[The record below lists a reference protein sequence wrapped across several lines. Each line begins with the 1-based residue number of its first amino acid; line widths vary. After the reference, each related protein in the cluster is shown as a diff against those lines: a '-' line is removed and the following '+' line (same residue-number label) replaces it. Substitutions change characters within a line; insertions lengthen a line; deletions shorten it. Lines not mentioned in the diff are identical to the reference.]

1 MYSKRIKYFLIFIIA
16 QISTICAG
24 QDFGHSELD
33 SAIKDMQ
40 HLCYDSALL
49 HIENYLNSTKS
60 NDDETYAIAFFIGGT
75 SSHLIGDYKKSKDLL
90 DEIINLPN
98 LPKELKIQ
106 SMCYQ
111 LTNYLEL
118 SLTDEC
124 IPVVKEL
131 SDLYETTKSIDILY
145 SLINYYSS
153 QQKYQEVLDHEKFV
167 SEIAI
172 PEKTDNISDVTTIS
186 LLHGMYMNLAN
197 AYTQNEDWDNSLKYW
212 LKSLDTFIDDNQ
224 EAKSVIYSYIAENY
238 SNLGDRK
245 NALKYQE
252 LAMNISSEN
261 SLGDMIA
268 NEEVRNLIGSFNKYS
283 LSNENQQNNRRFEGI
298 SLLNHGIYLT
308 QNEHYSEALT
318 DLNEALNIFKEGSE
332 YDNYFYTV
340 YWLCH
345 VYHELGKSEEYHIS
359 KNIIK
364 EAIADNRITNP
375 TIKMYI
381 LSKYGEIIRE
391 EGDLEQAVLI
401 AEQSLNTAE
410 RIYDASNPTIFSY
423 LYELCS
429 LYLELGELT
438 KSKDLIDRMGALNLE
453 SQVDK
458 TDYYSAIL
466 LESNWMQSSGKI
478 GEMIQLL
485 EKNVNEIEYD
495 YEFLEI
501 KSKMFGTL
509 GVAYSSLGNFQRAQ
523 QYNEKALAI
532 NRIIYGETSPHYA
545 TSLINLSENY
555 AVNGLNDKALDL
567 TIKAL
572 NVFETLYGKK
582 NEKYIKCLEKLASQ
596 YQFNNPQKSKELYK
610 ECLSLWESLYGQN
623 SREYAEALIWS
634 NLDLSLIPSLVSI
647 ANVKRGI
654 DIIKSLGLTNYEF
667 YPSFLHFYCEMLYM
681 AKDYPS
687 LCSAAAELLE
697 LTRNRVYYNFL
708 IMPEKQRETF
718 WKSVKA
724 DLGGIEQYAAD
735 YAQYA
740 VENNDF
746 SLINEYSGL
755 GYNARLLKK
764 GLLLT
769 SSRSIENIISK
780 IDNQDINRLI
790 AEISIKRN
798 KLSALQLRSDE
809 YEQTERNVNNLEREL
824 LELISSHGDF
834 MSFTN
839 IKWQDIQDVLMPGE
853 VAMEFFSFPCQ
864 NDIQYGMTF
873 IGSEGEPLILN
884 IFAESELNKYLND
897 DTTVYDYKSSGLYKT
912 IWSALEAFS
921 DIKNAHTI
929 YFSADGKLNTI
940 AIENLCDS
948 TGHFA
953 FEKRDIV
960 RLSST
965 RELLQKRSY
974 FNESATTNN
983 IVLYGGLDYNSI
995 LPDTSTISKSN
1006 TLYASSTLPTA
1017 QRAFKKRAHY
1027 LQGTLKEV
1035 EVLSQQL
1042 RQEINSNIT
1051 LYTGSNGTEQSVNNI
1066 SNLHP
1071 NLLHIATHGFYYDE
1085 DCDPS
1090 NGNSSNGDNN
1100 LISVESRAM
1109 KESGLLLSGAN
1120 HKLMGEEV
1128 TDEHNDGILTAEEI
1142 SNISLSGVE
1151 MVVLSACETGLG
1163 SVSGEG
1169 VFGLQRGFKLSGVN
1183 CIVMSLWKVDD
1194 EATKELMTNFYKNLL
1209 KGSSKIEALK
1219 EAQKKIRETPGYEDP
1234 EYWAGFILLDALNF

>member
-1 MYSKRIKYFLIFIIA
+1 MYYKRIKYFLILIIV

-24 QDFGHSELD
+24 QDFGNPELD

-40 HLCYDSALL
+40 HLCYVSSLS

-60 NDDETYAIAFFIGGT
+60 NDDETYAIACFIGGT

-98 LPKELKIQ
+98 LPIELKIQ

-145 SLINYYSS
+145 SLIHYYSS
-153 QQKYQEVLDHEKFV
+153 QHKYQEVLDYEKYV
-167 SEIAI
+167 SEIPI

-186 LLHGMYMNLAN
+186 NLLGMYMNLAN

-224 EAKSVIYSYIAENY
+224 EAKSVIYFHIAENY

-268 NEEVRNLIGSFNKYS
+268 NEEVRNLIEIFNKYS
-283 LSNENQQNNRRFEGI
+283 LSNESQQNYRRFEGI

-308 QNEHYSEALT
+308 QNEHYSDALL
-318 DLNEALNIFKEGSE
+318 DLNEALNIFKEDSE
-332 YDNYFYTV
+332 YDYYCYTLT
-340 YWLCH
+340 WLCH
-345 VYHELGKSEEYHIS
+345 VYHELGKSEEYHIT
-359 KNIIK
+359 KDIFK
-364 EAIADNRITNP
+364 DAIAANMITNP
-375 TIKMYI
+375 TIKMHV
-381 LSKYGEIIRE
+381 LSTYGEILRE
-391 EGDLEQAVLI
+391 EGEFEQAVNV
-401 AEQSLNTAE
+401 AEQSLIA
-410 RIYDASNPTIFSY
+410 ASETYGILNPKIFPF
-423 LYELCS
+423 LYKLCS
-429 LYLELGELT
+429 LYLELGELS
-438 KSKDLIDRMGALNLE
+438 KSKGLIDRMKGLNLE
-453 SQVDK
+453 SQIDK
-458 TDYYSAIL
+458 SDYYSGIL
-466 LESNWMQSSGKI
+466 LESDWMQASGKI
-478 GEMIQLL
+478 GEMIKLL
-485 EKNVNEIEYD
+485 EKATDEIEND
-495 YEFLEI
+495 YEFSEM
-501 KSKMFGTL
+501 KSHMYGAL
-509 GVAYSSLGNFQRAQ
+509 GGAYCSLGNVQKSQ
-523 QYNEKALAI
+523 QYSEKALAI
-532 NRIIYGETSPHYA
+532 DRIIYGETSPYYA

-555 AVNGLNDKALDL
+555 AVNGLKDKALDL

-582 NEKYIKCLEKLASQ
+582 NKKYIKCLQKLASQ

-634 NLDLSLIPSLVSI
+634 NLDFSLNPSLTSI

-654 DIIKSLGLTNYEF
+654 DIIKSYGLSNYEF
-667 YPSFLHFYCEMLYM
+667 YQHFLYYYCTMLYGQ
-681 AKDYPS
+681 KDFPNLYV
-687 LCSAAAELLE
+687 AASELLE
-697 LTRNRVYYNFL
+697 LTRNRIYYNFL
-708 IMPEKQRETF
+708 IMPENQRDFF
-718 WKSVKA
+718 WKSMKA
-724 DLGGIEQYAAD
+724 GLDGIEQYAAH

-769 SSRSIENIISK
+769 SSRSIENVISK
-780 IDNQDINRLI
+780 IDNQDIHRLI

-798 KLSALQLRSDE
+798 KLSALQSGSDE
-809 YEQTERNVNNLEREL
+809 YEQTERTVNNLEREL

-834 MSFTN
+834 MNFTN
-839 IKWQDIQDVLMPGE
+839 IKWQDVQDVLMPGE
-853 VAMEFFSFPCQ
+853 VAVEFFSYPCQ

-873 IGSEGEPLILN
+873 IGSEGEPVILD
-884 IFAESELNKYLND
+884 IFVESELNNYLND
-897 DTTVYDYKSSGLYKT
+897 DTTVYDYKSPGLYKT
-912 IWSALEAFS
+912 IWSVLEVFS

-953 FEKRDIV
+953 SEKRDIV

-974 FNESATTNN
+974 FNESDTTNN

-1017 QRAFKKRAHY
+1017 QRAFKNRAHY

-1035 EVLSQQL
+1035 EALSQQL
-1042 RQEINSNIT
+1042 RQERNTIIT
-1051 LYTGSNGTEQSVNNI
+1051 QYTGSDGTELSVNNI

-1100 LISVESRAM
+1100 SISVESRAM

-1128 TDEHNDGILTAEEI
+1128 ADEHNDGILTAEEI
-1142 SNISLSGVE
+1142 SNISLGGVE

-1234 EYWAGFILLDALNF
+1234 EYWAGFILLDALN